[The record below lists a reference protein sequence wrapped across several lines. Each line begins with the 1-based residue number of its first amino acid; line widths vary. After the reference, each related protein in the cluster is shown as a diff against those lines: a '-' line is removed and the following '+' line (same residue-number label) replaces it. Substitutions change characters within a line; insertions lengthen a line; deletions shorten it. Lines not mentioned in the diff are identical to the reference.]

1 MYRIWNIYV
10 LAAFGT
16 IGGMIFG
23 FEISSMSAWIGSDQY
38 LDYFNHPGSSQ
49 QGGITASMSAGSFIG
64 SLLSGWLADRLGRRL
79 AIQIASVDWIIGAV
93 LQCSSQNVAHLVVG
107 RIVSGLAIGV
117 TSSQC
122 IVYLSELAPS
132 RIRGRVVGIQQWS
145 IDWGILIMYLIS
157 YGCSISIH
165 KPAAFRIAWGL
176 QAVPGAILFVSLF
189 FFPESPRWLA
199 SKDRWEECHEV
210 LANLHAKGDR
220 SNIAVLA
227 ELEEVREAAR
237 IAAESKEIG
246 YLGLFAPKMW
256 KRTLVGVSAQVWQQL
271 LGGNVMLY
279 YLVYIF
285 NMAGMSG
292 NAALTSSIIQYVI
305 FLVTTGAVLFVIDR
319 MGRRWL
325 LIVGAIICGVI
336 HFTVGAVMAVYGHH
350 VDSVDG
356 NDILRWQI
364 SGPPAKAVIA
374 LCYIFVG
381 VYGMRKRVTWAPGAW
396 IYCGEVFPLKYRA
409 KGVGLAAAGNWA
421 FNLALA
427 FFVPP
432 AFTNIQWKAYMIF
445 GTFCIAMVFHV
456 YFMYPETVKKSL
468 EEIDVLFDANI
479 PAWRSASAVST
490 FEAKVARVKET
501 GGIEEAKQQ
510 ADVDH
515 EEKV

>member
-23 FEISSMSAWIGSDQY
+23 FEISSMSAWIGSEQY
-38 LDYFNHPGSSQ
+38 LEYFHHPGSTQ
-49 QGGITASMSAGSFIG
+49 QGGITASMSAGSLFG
-64 SLLSGWLADRLGRRL
+64 SLLSGWLADRLGHRL
-79 AIQIASVDWIIGAV
+79 AIQTASVDWIIGAI
-93 LQCSSQNVAHLVVG
+93 LQCSAQNVAHLVVG
-107 RIVSGLAIGV
+107 RIISGLAIGV

-132 RIRGRVVGIQQWS
+132 RIRGRIVGIQQWS

-157 YGCSISIH
+157 YGCSVSIH
-165 KPAAFRIAWGL
+165 RPAAFRIAWGL
-176 QAVPGAILFVSLF
+176 QAVPGAILFSSLF

-199 SKDRWEECHEV
+199 SKDRWEECHDV
-210 LANLHAKGDR
+210 LASLHAKGDR
-220 SNIAVLA
+220 ENIEVLA

-237 IAAESKEIG
+237 IATESKEIG

-256 KRTLVGVSAQVWQQL
+256 KRTVVGVSVQVWQQL

-305 FLVTTGAVLFVIDR
+305 FLVTTGGVLFVIDR

-325 LIVGAIICGVI
+325 LIVGAIICGLI
-336 HFTVGAVMAVYGHH
+336 HFIVCAVMAVYGHH

-356 NDILRWQI
+356 NDILKWQI
-364 SGPPAKAVIA
+364 SGPSAKAVIA

-381 VYGMRKRVTWAPGAW
+381 VCVTWAPGAW
-396 IYCGEVFPLKYRA
+396 IYCGEIFPLKYRA

-432 AFTNIQWKAYMIF
+432 AFTNIQWKAYIIF
-445 GTFCIAMVFHV
+445 GTFCFAMVFHI

-468 EEIDVLFDANI
+468 EEIDVLFEGDI
-479 PAWRSASAVST
+479 PAWRSAKAGST
-490 FEAKVARVKET
+490 FEEKVARAKGV
-501 GGIEEAKQQ
+501 GNFEESHKQ
-510 ADVDH
+510 ADFNH

>member
-1 MYRIWNIYV
+1 MCRIWNIYV

-38 LDYFNHPGSSQ
+38 LEYFNHPDSAQ
-49 QGGITASMSAGSFIG
+49 QGGITASMSAGSFVG

-107 RIVSGLAIGV
+107 RIVSGLAIGI

-132 RIRGRVVGIQQWS
+132 RIRGRVVGFQQWS

-157 YGCSISIH
+157 YGCSVSIH

-176 QAVPGAILFVSLF
+176 QTVPGAILFASLF

-199 SKDRWEECHEV
+199 SKDRWEECHEI

-220 SNIAVLA
+220 GNTVVLA
-227 ELEEVREAAR
+227 ELEEVRQAAR
-237 IAAESKEIG
+237 IAAESKEVG

-256 KRTLVGVSAQVWQQL
+256 KRTVVGISAQVWQQL

-305 FLVTTGAVLFVIDR
+305 FLVTTGGVLFVIDR

-325 LIVGAIICGVI
+325 LIVGAIICGII
-336 HFTVGAVMAVYGHH
+336 HFTVGAIMAVYGHH

-356 NDILRWQI
+356 IDILKWQI

-381 VYGMRKRVTWAPGAW
+381 VYGVTWAPGAW

-445 GTFCIAMVFHV
+445 GTFCITMVFHV
-456 YFMYPETVKKSL
+456 YLMYPETVKKSL
-468 EEIDVLFDANI
+468 EEIDVLFDGDI

-490 FEAKVARVKET
+490 FEERVVRVKQT
-501 GGIEEAKQQ
+501 GAFEEYKQQ
-510 ADVDH
+510 VGVNH